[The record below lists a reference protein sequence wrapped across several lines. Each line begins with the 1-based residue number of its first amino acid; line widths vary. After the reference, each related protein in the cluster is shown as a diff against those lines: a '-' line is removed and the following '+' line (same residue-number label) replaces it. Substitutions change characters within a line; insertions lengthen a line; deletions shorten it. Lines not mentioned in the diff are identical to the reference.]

1 MAWGC
6 IVLVAIIILGSPL
19 LLLLRL
25 LTEPSPTNGLAWGV
39 VTLLSLGFLFL
50 LRHYKRIIEA
60 RMVRRD

>member
-6 IVLVAIIILGSPL
+6 IVLVAVIILGSPL

-25 LTEPSPTNGLAWGV
+25 LTEPSPTNGLAWGI
-39 VTLLSLGFLFL
+39 VTLLSLGFLIL

-60 RMVRRD
+60 RMLRRD